1 MTELI
6 LGGAALSVVRGTTA
20 ERPTS
25 QRYYTTRYAASGFSA
40 WTPHG
45 ASNDGSLGMFRS
57 EGRLGV
63 RPAHAALPSRSAI
76 QRSSMRVGQITA
88 PSRKIGIRFADRLRD
103 QVVPAPRALGVLA
116 PERICADRIG
126 AIEKVVCEFAGK
138 R

>member
-1 MTELI
+1 MI
-6 LGGAALSVVRGTTA
+6 GGTTA

-25 QRYYTTRYAASGFSA
+25 QRYYITRYAASGFSA

-45 ASNDGSLGMFRS
+45 ASNDGSLEMFGS

-76 QRSSMRVGQITA
+76 ERSSMRVGQITA

-103 QVVPAPRALGVLA
+103 QVVPGAPRALGVLA

-126 AIEKVVCEFAGK
+126 AIEKIVGEFAGK

>member
-1 MTELI
+1 VI
-6 LGGAALSVVRGTTA
+6 GGTTA

-25 QRYYTTRYAASGFSA
+25 QRYYITRYAASGFSA

-45 ASNDGSLGMFRS
+45 ASNDGSLEMFRS

-63 RPAHAALPSRSAI
+63 RPAHAAPPSRSAI
-76 QRSSMRVGQITA
+76 ERSSMRVGQITA
-88 PSRKIGIRFADRLRD
+88 PSRKIGVRFAERLQD
-103 QVVPAPRALGVLA
+103 QVIPGGPRAGVLA

-126 AIEKVVCEFAGK
+126 AIEKIVGEFAGK